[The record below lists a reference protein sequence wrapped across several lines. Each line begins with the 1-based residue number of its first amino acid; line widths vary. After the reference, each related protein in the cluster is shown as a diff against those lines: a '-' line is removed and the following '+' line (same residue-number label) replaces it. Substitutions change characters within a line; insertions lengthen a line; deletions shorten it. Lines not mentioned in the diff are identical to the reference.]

1 MQRTPGRRGGE
12 DLILSAGSRY
22 NLQVAFLKK
31 VVVGEDD
38 DAIAHLIEMT
48 LGDAGFLCLR
58 ARNGEEALLLTRT
71 ESPDLLVLDVLMPR
85 LDGIQAVKKLKA
97 DPIHSRVP
105 VLMLTALSSTED
117 KVRGLE
123 AGADDYLSKPF
134 DLREL
139 LARARALIRQN
150 RRERDRSATTSLPGS
165 ETFEA
170 HLRSRLEDGE
180 DVVVIFVDLEGFGS
194 FLEQHGWRRAE
205 EVVSSYGQ
213 AMQMAAREVAGV
225 VLAHLSGDDFAFLTD
240 RDSAADLEEAISR
253 AAKEAQQAMGGKCP
267 PLSLNRVDSSA
278 GRTLDDFLRASLDSR
293 RSGRQR

>member
-1 MQRTPGRRGGE
+1 M
-12 DLILSAGSRY
+12 
-22 NLQVAFLKK
+22 AFLKK

-58 ARNGEEALLLTRT
+58 ARNGEEALLLART

-85 LDGIQAVKKLKA
+85 LDGIQAVRRLKA

-170 HLRSRLEDGE
+170 HLRSRLDEGE
-180 DVVVIFVDLEGFGS
+180 DVAVIFVDLEGFGA
-194 FLEQHGWRRAE
+194 FMEQNGWRRAE
-205 EVVSSYGQ
+205 EVVSTYGQ
-213 AMQMAAREVAGV
+213 ALQMAAREVAGAI
-225 VLAHLSGDDFAFLTD
+225 LAHLGGADFAFLTEP
-240 RDSAADLEEAISR
+240 SEAADLEEAIRRSG
-253 AAKEAQQAMGGKCP
+253 AEAQQAMGESSP
-267 PLSLNRVDSSA
+267 PLSLVTLDAKA
-278 GRTLDDFLRASLDSR
+278 GKTLDDFVRASLAR
-293 RSGRQR
+293 RRGGKRHPATKP